1 MTDEQI
7 IEALADIMFGENKKC
22 GFRNCNL
29 ACEVLDLI
37 NRQKAKVEMLRNT
50 VKTDFLT
57 ATEQLKL
64 SQSEIGQIRAEAVK
78 WFAERLKEK
87 SKMPL
92 GTLYGKLVY
101 LTDID
106 NLAKEMTEDEKK

>member
-7 IEALADIMFGENKKC
+7 IRGLKKLV
-22 GFRNCNL
+22 RK
-29 ACEVLDLI
+29 
-37 NRQKAKVEMLRNT
+37 QKAEIEQWKEEANRYQKLWCEDVS
-50 VKTDFLT
+50 T
-57 ATEQLKL
+57 A
-64 SQSEIGQIRAEAVK
+64 RAEAIK
-78 WFAERLKEK
+78 EFAERLKEK

-106 NLAKEMTEDEKK
+106 NLVKEMTEDEGK